1 MSEVLHANI
10 FFFITGIAVIVFS
23 ALLSVALYHG
33 IKALKTLRR
42 ILDTV
47 EEGTEVISEDM
58 KSVRAYFTEEGL
70 VPRLLSTLMGT
81 SRPKHTR
88 EKHPKQERKRAELK
102 VRDES

>member
-23 ALLSVALYHG
+23 SLLCVATFHA

-42 ILDTV
+42 ILDRV
-47 EEGTEVISEDM
+47 DEGTEVISEDM

-70 VPRLLSTLMGT
+70 VPRLLSTLMGQ
-81 SRPKHTR
+81 SRSPRTR
-88 EKHPKQERKRAELK
+88 EKSPKHERKRSELK
-102 VRDES
+102 IKDET